1 VNPLIRTDVRRN
13 LQRSKLLV
21 RSAAATAG
29 VGDRR
34 SKARGPGIE
43 FADFR
48 EYQPGDDFRYVD
60 PQIFLRLG
68 KTVVRQYTLE
78 QQLRVTLLVDAT
90 ASMATGAPP
99 KLDMALEVAAALG
112 MVTLAGGDQ
121 LLVGVF
127 TEDGIAWHDRLS
139 SLRRLDELCRWLRAT
154 VPSGSTGLH
163 RIAALSAPRL
173 QPLGLMI
180 VVSDWYFEDTSA
192 AFAVW
197 RAADQDL
204 IAYQIV
210 SPEEVDPGLLGVHHT
225 QVVDAETGDA
235 IDASGDSETLARYR
249 SEFLTWQGS
258 LRDEVQGIGGRYFVT
273 GSADDMLGTTIRLWR
288 SKGLIT

>member
-249 SEFLTWQGS
+249 SEFLAWQGS